1 MSMSDTEL
9 YEQKQKQKKLNSSIT
24 ADLIRDKLIQ
34 YSKDFKTAWLHLGQN
49 LYPVYKDK
57 LFTAWGFEKFEHYTE
72 GELGVNKETATKLL
86 KTYFFLEQEEPEYLK
101 KEFRE
106 ERDPAQVPGYDALN
120 VLRLAR
126 ARKELNKKDYD
137 ELKEKVFEKGGEAA
151 EVRRDLVSLMKE
163 RKQVDPDEEREKRNT
178 AAVKKLL
185 NALRSFQKDMEA
197 LKLAPAALV
206 AEVNGLMKKLE
217 EEVE

>member
-1 MSMSDTEL
+1 MDT
-9 YEQKQKQKKLNSSIT
+9 YDKQAKLKSSLT
-24 ADLIRDKLIQ
+24 ADRIRDQLLGF
-34 YSKDFKTAWLHLGQN
+34 SKDFKTCWLNLGQA

-57 LFTAWGFEKFEHYTE
+57 LYHAWGFEKFEHYTE
-72 GELGVNKETATKLL
+72 GELGVNKETATRLL

-106 ERDPAQVPGYDALN
+106 ERDPVQVPGSEAIN
-120 VLRLAR
+120 VLRMAR
-126 ARKELNKKDYD
+126 QKKELNKKDYAD
-137 ELKEKVFEKGGEAA
+137 LKEAVFMKGKDAA

-163 RKQVDPDEEREKRNT
+163 RKKVDPDEERERRNT
-178 AAVKKLL
+178 AAVRKLL
-185 NALRSFQKDMEA
+185 NALRSFQKDMET

-206 AEVNGLMKKLE
+206 EEVNGLMKKLE